1 MGGLQQR
8 CLWEVVTPRLSG
20 AASLNGEQRA
30 DVCVIGAG
38 FTGLSAALH
47 LLEAGRSVCVLEA
60 HEVGHG
66 GSGRNVRIDQRRHLD
81 SPDEVV
87 ATLGAEQE
95 KSSTPCWGGRRRW

>member
-47 LLEAGRSVCVLEA
+47 VTR
-60 HEVGHG
+60 
-66 GSGRNVRIDQRRHLD
+66 SGRAAAL
-81 SPDEVV
+81 
-87 ATLGAEQE
+87 
-95 KSSTPCWGGRRRW
+95 RWSC